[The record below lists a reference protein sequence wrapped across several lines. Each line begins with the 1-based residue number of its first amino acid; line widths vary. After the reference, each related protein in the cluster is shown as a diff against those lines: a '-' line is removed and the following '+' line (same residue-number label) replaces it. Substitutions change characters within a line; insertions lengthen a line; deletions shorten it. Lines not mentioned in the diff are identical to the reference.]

1 VLWQKIDRP
10 IVGGNQTNGQKQEQ
24 LTLIA
29 FDGVVYSNKDHYRLE
44 SDYVG
49 SYNLIIDRVNEDD
62 QGEYQCQINTEPR
75 KTKRIFLT
83 VQVPPRIVDFRP
95 NPPLYS
101 IRAGSPLT
109 LACRAEGTPVPN
121 IRWRIRDADVNRV
134 ESLPPPDNNNTW
146 FIPSIS
152 YTFPR
157 TVECIADNGVL
168 PASNRIF
175 TINVEYPPIVNVN
188 NDLIQSERHGNVS
201 IECRALSRPF
211 ARITWQKN
219 GKMIDEMK
227 SSNTRLNQTMSI
239 SRLTIQMNNDDDFG
253 QYNCIAENI
262 HGRMEAIVF
271 VLQEATTTSEKNH
284 RHSKHYS
291 TRTHLNRSVAKM
303 HTATLMSS
311 TIVYIERD
319 IHISSSSYHAR
330 TSNIFIYLLL
340 FLFQFRT
347 IYR

>member
-1 VLWQKIDRP
+1 MYWLLFLLFITSSSYSSDIQLEEEDLSGSLVAFDTTTENYTVPVSGKCVLTCYVTEVRSFKVLWQKIDRP
-10 IVGGNQTNGQKQEQ
+10 IIGGNQTNVQKQEQ

-49 SYNLIIDRVNEDD
+49 SYNLIIERVNEDD

-95 NPPLYS
+95 NPPLFS

-134 ESLPPPDNNNTW
+134 ESLPPDNSNIW
-146 FIPSIS
+146 FVPSIN

-188 NDLIQSERHGNVS
+188 NDLIQSEPYQNVS
-201 IECRALSRPF
+201 IECRALSRPL

-219 GKMIDEMK
+219 GQMIEEIKM
-227 SSNTRLNQTMSI
+227 SNTRVNQTLLI
-239 SRLTIQMNNDDDFG
+239 SRLTIQVHIKSRF
-253 QYNCIAENI
+253 
-262 HGRMEAIVF
+262 
-271 VLQEATTTSEKNH
+271 
-284 RHSKHYS
+284 YS
-291 TRTHLNRSVAKM
+291 
-303 HTATLMSS
+303 
-311 TIVYIERD
+311 
-319 IHISSSSYHAR
+319 
-330 TSNIFIYLLL
+330 
-340 FLFQFRT
+340 
-347 IYR
+347 